1 MNKTGVVVAASG
13 GAHGGRR
20 SRGGG
25 RRWHWRG
32 ARRAVAPEH
41 EELARLV
48 REEGG
53 YDLVEVGYDHGR
65 VPTIEAAVETVIG
78 RGASRVVVV
87 PTGIA
92 DSGLAEVVS
101 RLQHRHRDVEIV
113 YARQP
118 VDTPRYADWIIDK
131 VREHDPAHVSGES
144 AFGIMRLGALKMG
157 ETAVVHDFDAG
168 HTLLSRLAALGFT
181 PGAQVKMV
189 QNFGHGPV
197 IVNVRDT
204 RIALGRGEAAKIRVR
219 QVRCGE

>member
-1 MNKTGVVVAASG
+1 MNKTGVVVAANG
-13 GAHGGRR
+13 GAQDRRR

-48 REEGG
+48 REGGG

-87 PTGIA
+87 ATGIA

-101 RLQHRHRDVEIV
+101 GLQHRHRDVEIV
-113 YARQP
+113 YARHP
-118 VDTPRYADWIIDK
+118 VDTPGWADGIVERI
-131 VREHDPAHVSGES
+131 REHDPGQVSGES
-144 AFGIMRLGALKMG
+144 VFGIMRLGALKMG

-168 HTLLSRLAALGFT
+168 HTLLGRLAALGFT

-204 RIALGRGEAAKIRVR
+204 RIALGRGEASKIRVR
-219 QVRCGE
+219 QVSCGE